1 MATYLATG
9 IVQKMHIKKR
19 EIAGKNVRVE
29 HIIKSLKN
37 QLNIDNYFFGQNE
50 DEIFWEIKPE
60 MFQENFAE
68 FLEVQFKMYND
79 KNDVNVQQVID
90 KIKEAK
96 TGEGIIEL
104 AEAKIFSEFQ
114 MLNHICEPLEVWYK
128 ESFSTYLSVYYHLVA
143 FFIDGKIIMECYRNI
158 FRYFEMNI
166 RLQKE
171 KYPIVTCLKIMIN
184 G

>member
-9 IVQKMHIKKR
+9 IVQKMHVRKK
-19 EIAGKNVRVE
+19 EMASKNIRVE
-29 HIIKSLKN
+29 HVIKSLQN

-60 MFQENFAE
+60 MFEGNFAE
-68 FLEVQFKMYND
+68 FLEVQFKMYED
-79 KNDVNVQQVID
+79 KNDVDIQQVID
-90 KIKEAK
+90 KIKEEK
-96 TGEGIIEL
+96 TGKRIIEL
-104 AEAKIFSEFQ
+104 AEDKIFSNFQ
-114 MLNHICEPLEVWYK
+114 MVRHICEPLEVWYR
-128 ESFSTYLSVYYHLVA
+128 EGFSTHLSVYYDLVA
-143 FFIDGKIIMECYRNI
+143 FFIDGKIIMDSYQNI